1 MASETTP
8 RPKLMIETMDLTNNN
23 NNNIIYYNINNNAC
37 ACFKL
42 EVV

>member
-1 MASETTP
+1 MASETAP